1 MKGYLPLC
9 SSMNETLAKLLK
21 KRPVYAA
28 SRISQLRKS
37 SSAASQPPL
46 VVESLAGPASLTL
59 RTSHEM
65 GAVSGADLGKAR
77 GQPSVIEGTS
87 RMQGLTH

>member
-1 MKGYLPLC
+1 MVGGSLRPASAEAMKGYLPLC

-59 RTSHEM
+59 RTSHEI
-65 GAVSGADLGKAR
+65 GAVSEPISAKLAGS
-77 GQPSVIEGTS
+77 PP
-87 RMQGLTH
+87 